1 VAEAQGSSSKN
12 GLTRGKAI
20 LIAVLGIVLLGI
32 LYMQF
37 GRHETSAA
45 SNPAAYRPPRPPG
58 ARKLGTLSG
67 NTANLATAAAPES
80 SAATAQVIDES
91 RWTSPQLAKVVA
103 YDPFKLPEAF
113 PHRVRDVA
121 GSKGQ
126 IKGDLAA
133 ISEAE
138 KAKKAAEALGKIH
151 LQLKELK
158 EHGVSMIV
166 GEGNQYAAMIDDRIV
181 HVGDKINGFTVVEID
196 DQDGT
201 VVIEK
206 KDSP

>member
-1 VAEAQGSSSKN
+1 VANAQGSSSKN

-20 LIAVLGIVLLGI
+20 LLAVLGIVLLAI

-37 GRHETSAA
+37 GRHEKRAA
-45 SNPAAYRPPRPPG
+45 GEPGAYRPPRPPG
-58 ARKLGTLSG
+58 AKRLAT
-67 NTANLATAAAPES
+67 TAVAAANVATAAPTQA
-80 SAATAQVIDES
+80 IDES
-91 RWTSPQLAKVVA
+91 RWASSQLAKVVA
-103 YDPFKLPEAF
+103 YDPFRLPEAF
-113 PHRVRDVA
+113 PHPARSVA

-126 IKGDLAA
+126 TKGELAA
-133 ISEAE
+133 VSEAE

-158 EHGVSMIV
+158 EHGVSMIL
-166 GEGNQYAAMIDDRIV
+166 GEGDQYAAMIDDRIV

-196 DQDGT
+196 DRDGT